1 MQRLSTEGFSMTKQ
15 RRTFTAEMKAKIAL
29 EALKGDRPLSE
40 IASEFGVHPNQVT
53 TWKGQLLM
61 NAGEA
66 FGARRG
72 QTEKDWEEEK
82 QRLFAKIGQLEYENS
97 WVKKSSA

>member
-1 MQRLSTEGFSMTKQ
+1 
-15 RRTFTAEMKAKIAL
+15 MKAKIAL

-61 NAGEA
+61 NAAAA
-66 FGARRG
+66 FGGGAEKS
-72 QTEKDWEEEK
+72 EKDWLAERE
-82 QRLFAKIGQLEYENS
+82 RMFAKIGQLEYEND
-97 WVKKSSA
+97 WVKKKFGWKD